1 MTTELPV
8 KATMPVKD
16 FELDTARISAHF
28 IGGLVNLHTTV
39 DSDEFHEVRATPHC
53 LVYPTK
59 GNTENPWDIHKIG
72 DAIELVINELCD
84 EKAEK
89 HDWRIVYVGT
99 SSECFSLTDLLE
111 ETLGINGDATMVSE
125 DRIAAVSKIAGDAIN
140 ARYTLFDQDI
150 NEWDAMYCFMFNSN
164 SHPGDTECESSG
176 PWKVVSLGE
185 AVEHNIMNLCGF
197 PFDSVDGNWHIV
209 YVGTQMEC
217 KRADEIFEN
226 SLEEMLGRSRE
237 MSSDILRHIKEITDS
252 ETDQTP

>member
-1 MTTELPV
+1 MTTAIPV

-99 SSECFSLTDLLE
+99 SSECFSLTDLLVPAMRSMPVILFSTR
-111 ETLGINGDATMVSE
+111 TLTSGTRCIVLCSIQTITQAIPSVSPVVHG
-125 DRIAAVSKIAGDAIN
+125 R
-140 ARYTLFDQDI
+140 LF
-150 NEWDAMYCFMFNSN
+150 
-164 SHPGDTECESSG
+164 P
-176 PWKVVSLGE
+176 
-185 AVEHNIMNLCGF
+185 
-197 PFDSVDGNWHIV
+197 
-209 YVGTQMEC
+209 
-217 KRADEIFEN
+217 
-226 SLEEMLGRSRE
+226 
-237 MSSDILRHIKEITDS
+237 
-252 ETDQTP
+252 

>member
-1 MTTELPV
+1 MTTAIPI
-8 KATMPVKD
+8 KATMPVKE

-39 DSDEFHEVRATPHC
+39 DSNEFYEVRATPHC

-59 GNTENPWDIHKIG
+59 GNTENPWGIHKIG

-89 HDWRIVYVGT
+89 HD
-99 SSECFSLTDLLE
+99 SLTDLLE
-111 ETLGINGDATMVSE
+111 ETLGINGDATTVSE

-140 ARYTLFDQDI
+140 ARHTLFDQDI
-150 NEWDAMYCFMFNSN
+150 NEWDAMHCLMFNSN
-164 SHPGDTECESSG
+164 HHFGDTECESSG
-176 PWKVVSLGE
+176 PWKVVSLGK

-209 YVGTQMEC
+209 YAGTQMKC
-217 KRADEIFEN
+217 NRADEIFEN
-226 SLEEMLGRSRE
+226 SLEEMLGISLE

>member
-1 MTTELPV
+1 MTTAIPV

-39 DSDEFHEVRATPHC
+39 DSDEFHEVRATPQC

-99 SSECFSLTDLLE
+99 AGECFGFTDLLE
-111 ETLGINGDATMVSE
+111 EVLGVNSDATNVSE
-125 DRIAAVSKIAGDAIN
+125 DRIAAASKIAGDAID
-140 ARYTLFDQDI
+140 ARYTLFNHDI
-150 NEWDAMYCFMFNSN
+150 NESDAMYCLMLNSN
-164 SHPGDTECESSG
+164 HHPDDIERESS
-176 PWKVVSLGE
+176 
-185 AVEHNIMNLCGF
+185 
-197 PFDSVDGNWHIV
+197 
-209 YVGTQMEC
+209 
-217 KRADEIFEN
+217 R
-226 SLEEMLGRSRE
+226 
-237 MSSDILRHIKEITDS
+237 
-252 ETDQTP
+252 